1 MQALL
6 PLGPL
11 QIYGNANGLRFERL
25 IAPEKQAEYDAVL
38 LIEQDLPGQD
48 VFSISAYTR
57 RYLMLLEHSVKAES
71 DYSDFDRVFLPV
83 PEAFRGQ
90 RLIRLNQPLELPL
103 TDLQPRPFFRDRALL
118 FGRDC
123 IELEQAHF
131 ALCDADAELTG
142 WLSTQWQKCLLSGVV
157 PVSTAIAPIPDWFPV
172 DCYVDG
178 TRFASEAELRA
189 FLDGM
194 TWTDYQ
200 AVAARLRSFLMQGSA
215 RPDERIY
222 PYTVDYW
229 INALTSAIALDAS
242 QIRGGVPSLS
252 VVIPAFNYGRY
263 LKQAVHSL
271 LNQEVDSIEVL
282 VLDNASTDDTQSVMA
297 TFAGDPRVRYMRN
310 RRNFGAGN
318 NSHNGFWVAKGRYL
332 ILFMADDFMNPG
344 HVSRI
349 LPAMEKDSRIAV
361 GYSPINW
368 VNEQGNPIVGPNH
381 PGHRKVGYI
390 GGRNEV
396 ADLLVYDSYITPS
409 AAIIRREAFFEAW
422 QRDTRIRGSGD
433 WMLMVQLAERF
444 PDFVFTATPG
454 VSYRAH
460 AAQHSNEF
468 YASSA
473 PLEGHI
479 CILEGVFER
488 RSEGWLKGREREVAA
503 HLERRLRR
511 YPQERSTELGMR
523 AQRLCERLEE
533 LARQGEEFLF
543 SVILTTY
550 NRPAML
556 KDALASLKRQ
566 CFRDFEV
573 IVTNDN
579 GEPVEALLEDLGFP
593 VTYLRLGKNGGPAA
607 ARNAALR
614 LARGRYVTYLDD
626 DDVYLPDHLRVL
638 GKAVDIHPDKV
649 VYSDAV
655 FIVEKIDGEERL
667 ELTRGYRYRHDEYS
681 RERLF
686 VDNYIPVNTFACPR
700 SLALGVGGFDEKLS
714 GLEDWDFLLRLA
726 ARVPFHHVQQETV
739 EVRMRQPDAGA
750 ARRSEQA
757 LKDYPSLY
765 QELYSRHADFGSE
778 IVRSGRR
785 EMLKRFGIQVEAE
798 KASMENWLQARS
810 LTLTQKEH
818 LMEALSQHGGGPL
831 FGVVL
836 LDLKGEP
843 DKLKVSLDSLSQ
855 PYQAYSRVQHFVLT
869 TNETAAEDG
878 AQIVRVT
885 ADNWLSHL
893 NGLLSQAAPDWFV
906 VVSAGEEF
914 TANGLLVSAL
924 DLVSAP
930 NCRAVYADEMMRQ
943 DSGEPGALLRPDL
956 NLDLLLSLPASM
968 ARHWL
973 FCRDIWMEMG
983 GFSEEFSTAFELEYI
998 LRLIETGGFD
1008 GLGHISEPLLTADAP
1023 ALQDNPQER
1032 EVITR
1037 HLVARGYPQPAVTSR
1052 LPGRYEIDYGH
1063 PVQPKVSILIVVKD
1077 RFAWV
1082 QRCMDSLLAK
1092 TAYKNFEVLL
1102 LDHGN
1107 TQPEIQHWLSGVEQM
1122 GVSGL
1127 RVLRFDA
1134 ESSREQIQNQA
1145 ALRASGEYLLWLGDG
1160 AGILS
1165 SDWLKQLLNHAQ
1177 RPEVGAVGGKLISGD
1192 GLIRHAGGILGLGG
1206 PVGRA
1211 FLGYKADAGGYL
1223 QRLQVD
1229 QNSSALSGLCMMVR
1243 RELFIELGGFAEEPK
1258 LCRWADADLCLRL
1271 QQAGYLNVWTPRA
1284 QVLMDEPPLSNAS
1297 AEEEDAMY
1305 ERWLPVLARDP
1316 AYNPNFALNDQQGFK
1331 LAPARFTWKPMQA
1344 LGTPV
1349 VLAHNADATGC
1360 GQYRVIQPHNALK
1373 EAGLIDGQL
1382 ASSYLTVTELER
1394 YNPDS
1399 IILQRQIG
1407 ETHYELMRRMKRF
1420 SRALKVFELD
1430 DYIPNLPVKSV
1441 HRAAMPKDIVK
1452 SLRRALTCV
1461 DRFVVSTEPLAEA
1474 FAKMHGEIQVVKN
1487 SLDPRWWKGLSSE
1500 RRVSSRPRV
1509 GWAGGSSHTGDLEM
1523 IADVVK
1529 ELASEVEW
1537 VFFGMCPDKL
1547 RPYVHEFHPGIAIE
1561 QYPAALARMNLDL
1574 ALAPVEQNLFNE
1586 CKSNLRLLEYG
1597 ACGFPVVCSDLICY
1611 QGDLPVTRVRNRFKD
1626 WVDAIRMHLA
1636 DLDATAK
1643 MGDELRAAV
1652 HRDWMLEGKN
1662 LEQWRNAWLP

>member
-1 MQALL
+1 MTDWALIAGGRCAGQPWRVGIAGFAPEDQQAFLLSDTDWSDLQQQL
-6 PLGPL
+6 PLEPL
-11 QIYGNANGLRFERL
+11 AIYGSGNGLLFERITDAHSFDGDGLLL
-25 IAPEKQAEYDAVL
+25 IAHVRQ
-38 LIEQDLPGQD
+38 EQP
-48 VFSISAYTR
+48 VF
-57 RYLMLLEHSVKAES
+57 
-71 DYSDFDRVFLPV
+71 
-83 PEAFRGQ
+83 
-90 RLIRLNQPLELPL
+90 QP
-103 TDLQPRPFFRDRALL
+103 
-118 FGRDC
+118 
-123 IELEQAHF
+123 
-131 ALCDADAELTG
+131 
-142 WLSTQWQKCLLSGVV
+142 
-157 PVSTAIAPIPDWFPV
+157 
-172 DCYVDG
+172 
-178 TRFASEAELRA
+178 
-189 FLDGM
+189 
-194 TWTDYQ
+194 
-200 AVAARLRSFLMQGSA
+200 AARLQRYLLLRSADQRGALADETLFAKLFIPAEVPRFDERLVYLDTPCADPACLNPEEWAIA
-215 RPDERIY
+215 REPDER
-222 PYTVDYW
+222 DYSRLYHRSADFW
-229 INALTSAIALDAS
+229 IHRLTSAIAADAAEVLG
-242 QIRGGVPSLS
+242 IEPLLS
-252 VVIPAFNYGRY
+252 VIIPTYNHGRY
-263 LKQAVHSL
+263 LKQCIQSVL
-271 LNQEVDSIEVL
+271 DQGVDNIEIL
-282 VLDNASTDDTQSVMA
+282 VLDNASTDDTPKVMEVFA
-297 TFAGDPRVRYMRN
+297 TEPCVRYMRN
-310 RRNFGAGN
+310 RYNYGPGYNWRNGLRIAL
-318 NSHNGFWVAKGRYL
+318 GRYFTFL
-332 ILFMADDFMNPG
+332 SADDYFNPG
-344 HVSRI
+344 H
-349 LPAMEKDSRIAV
+349 LPRLLSTLERHPHVAV
-361 GYSPINW
+361 GYTGIRW
-368 VNEQGNPIVGPNH
+368 VDGQGQVLNQPRH
-381 PGHRKVGYI
+381 PGYRGGDYV

-396 ADLLVYDSYITPS
+396 ADLLIHDSYMTPS
-409 AAIIRREAFFEAW
+409 AVIHRREAFCQTWNPGKTYGA
-422 QRDTRIRGSGD
+422 GD
-433 WMLMVQLAERF
+433 WEMVVQMAEQY
-444 PDFVFTATPG
+444 PDFAYIDTPG
-454 VSYRAH
+454 VSYRWH
-460 AAQHSNEF
+460 GAQESNRF
-468 YASSA
+468 YASTE
-473 PLEGHI
+473 PLEGHLAI
-479 CILEGVFER
+479 VEGVLER
-488 RSEGWLKGREREVAA
+488 NAGHCLKGREREVAA
-503 HLERRLRR
+503 HLERRLSL
-511 YPQERSTELGMR
+511 YPQEQGSELGRR
-523 AQRLCERLEE
+523 ARQLCERLEA
-533 LARQGEEFLF
+533 LAQLNEEPLF
-543 SVILTTY
+543 SIILTTY
-550 NRPAML
+550 NRPALL
-556 KDALASLKRQ
+556 KDALDSVGRQ
-566 CFRDFEV
+566 TFRDFEV
-573 IVTNDN
+573 ILVNDN
-579 GEPVEALLEDLGFP
+579 GDSVEGLIDGLGFP

-607 ARNAALR
+607 ARNVALK
-614 LARGRYVTYLDD
+614 LARGRYVMFLDD
-626 DDVYLPDHLRVL
+626 DDIYLADHLSFLNQAVEL
-638 GKAVDIHPDKV
+638 NPGKL
-649 VYSDAV
+649 VYSNAAFV
-655 FIVEKIDGEERL
+655 VEKIDGEERL
-667 ELTRGYRYRHDEYS
+667 ELGRESRYKHGEYS
-681 RERLF
+681 KERLF

-714 GLEDWDFLLRLA
+714 GLEDWDFLMRLA

-893 NGLLSQAAPDWFV
+893 NGVLSQAAPDWFV
-906 VVSAGEEF
+906 VVTAGEEF

-973 FCRDIWMEMG
+973 FRRDIWMEMG

-1063 PVQPKVSILIVVKD
+1063 PLQPKVSILIVVKD

-1082 QRCMDSLLAK
+1082 QRCMDSLLGK

-1127 RVLRFDA
+1127 RVLRFNA

-1243 RELFIELGGFAEEPK
+1243 RELFLELGGFAEEPK
-1258 LCRWADADLCLRL
+1258 LYRWADADLCLRL

-1407 ETHYELMRRMKRF
+1407 ETHYELMRRMKKF

-1430 DYIPNLPVKSV
+1430 DYLPNLPVKSA

-1500 RRVSSRPRV
+1500 RRVSSKPRV
-1509 GWAGGSSHTGDLEM
+1509 GWAGGASHTGDLEM

-1529 ELASEVEW
+1529 ELANEVEW
-1537 VFFGMCPDKL
+1537 VFFGMCPERL
-1547 RPYVHEFHPGIAIE
+1547 RPYVHEFHPGIDIE
-1561 QYPAALARMNLDL
+1561 QYPAALARLNLDL
-1574 ALAPVEQNLFNE
+1574 AIAPVEQNLFNE

-1597 ACGFPVVCSDLICY
+1597 ACGFPVVCSDLVCY

-1626 WVDAIRMHLA
+1626 WVDGIRMHLS

-1643 MGDELRAAV
+1643 AGDELRAAV
-1652 HRDWMLEGKN
+1652 HRDWMLEGAN
-1662 LEQWRNAWLP
+1662 LEAWRKAWLP